1 MWDFVR
7 YINLYENVIFEFVN
21 ILRQETFFFFFI
33 KKKNINNFDISSA
46 MISFEYNKNVNFRGY

>member
-1 MWDFVR
+1 MR

-21 ILRQETFFFFFI
+21 ILRQETFFFFFV
-33 KKKNINNFDISSA
+33 KKNINNFDISSA